1 MSSHNDSTD
10 QSRDNVPSIRQL
22 QAQSENAVTLFTLS
36 WCSFCH
42 AARHLLRELHVPH
55 TVIELDTGIYRAAE
69 VHNRLRQE
77 LRQLTGSNTLP
88 QLFIGDT
95 AVGGYTDT
103 QAALRNGKLKTL
115 LSAHQIRIP

>member
-1 MSSHNDSTD
+1 METYQSMNSHTE
-10 QSRDNVPSIRQL
+10 VPGAREL
-22 QAQSENAVTLFTLS
+22 LAQSDHPVVLFTLS

-42 AARHLLRELHVPH
+42 AARHLLRDLKVPH
-55 TVIELDTGIYRAAE
+55 TVIELDTGIYKAAD
-69 VHNRLRQE
+69 VHNRLRQD

-88 QLFIGDT
+88 QLFVGNS

-115 LSAHQIRIP
+115 LAEHQISLP

>member
-1 MSSHNDSTD
+1 MNQHHE
-10 QSRDNVPSIRQL
+10 VPGASEL
-22 QAQSENAVTLFTLS
+22 LAQSATPVTVFTLS

-42 AARHLLRELHVPH
+42 AVKQLLRDIDVPH
-55 TVIELDTGIYRAAE
+55 TVIELDTGIYRAPE

-77 LRQLTGSNTLP
+77 LRQLSGSNTLP
-88 QLFIGDT
+88 QVFIGSI

-115 LSAHQIRIP
+115 LAEHQISLP